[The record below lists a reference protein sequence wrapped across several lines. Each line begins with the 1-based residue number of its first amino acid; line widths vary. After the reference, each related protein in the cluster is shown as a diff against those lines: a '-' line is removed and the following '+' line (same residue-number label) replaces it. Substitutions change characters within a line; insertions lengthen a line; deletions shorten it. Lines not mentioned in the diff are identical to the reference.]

1 MASSFVPSVHDILQ
15 SLVGPFLYDQVE
27 AIVEISRTLSW
38 HSFAMNLCNDLAEHF
53 KHFMPCHE

>member
-1 MASSFVPSVHDILQ
+1 VPSVHDILQ